1 MGYPQILLL
10 QVGSE
15 LPKNPKDVELQLS
28 KVGLKPIRV
37 TSPACNRPLSV
48 LSCNVVRCS
57 KRNWHRQD
65 QQAGEKTREE
75 AVSEAEFDST
85 NLEVLNG
92 SRVLKP

>member
-1 MGYPQILLL
+1 MDYPPILLP

-37 TSPACNRPLSV
+37 TPPACNQPLSM

-57 KRNWHRQD
+57 KRNWRRQS
-65 QQAGEKTREE
+65 QQAGEEAGEE
-75 AVSEAEFDST
+75 VVSEAEFDST
-85 NLEVLNG
+85 NLEV
-92 SRVLKP
+92 